1 MEFLVR
7 FWGTR
12 GSIPTPGHATKRFGG
27 NTSCVEL
34 LIDGVLMICDG
45 GSGLR
50 ELGLRLTEQKG
61 APVEAHMFF
70 SHMHWDH
77 IQGFPFFIPA
87 YSEKSRLHVY
97 EVAKDRKHIK
107 EMLHGQMSSDYFPVR
122 FSDLG
127 AQILSGNLEQGT
139 TRIDGVTVKS
149 FEQHHPGRSYAYS
162 FEKGGKKFVY
172 ATDNELD
179 LTLLNREASLA
190 DPAIP
195 RIIPSAFIDFIA
207 NADLLVA
214 DGQYTDD
221 EYPAKAGWGHARA
234 NTVVDAAALAN
245 VKQCAIYHHDPMHS
259 DSVVDAII
267 TRAQRRAQALG
278 SAVTVFGAREGMT
291 LKL

>member
-27 NTSCVEL
+27 NTSCVAL
-34 LIDGVLMICDG
+34 TIDGVLIICDG

-50 ELGLRLTEQKG
+50 ELGLHLTEQQSG
-61 APVEAHMFF
+61 PIEAHMFF

-77 IQGFPFFIPA
+77 IQGFPFFVPA
-87 YSEKSRLHVY
+87 YSKHSKLHVY
-97 EVAKDRKHIK
+97 EVDKGQQRIK
-107 EMLHGQMSSDYFPVR
+107 EMLHGQMSSDYFPVQ

-127 AQILSGNLEQGT
+127 AQILSGNLASGST
-139 TRIDGVTVKS
+139 SIDGVTVRS

-179 LTLLNREASLA
+179 LTLLNRKESLEDLA
-190 DPAIP
+190 APRRLPA
-195 RIIPSAFIDFIA
+195 AFLDFIRG
-207 NADLLVA
+207 ADLLVA

-221 EYPAKAGWGHARA
+221 EYPAKIGWGHARA
-234 NTVVDAAALAN
+234 NTVIDAAIAAN

-259 DSVVDAII
+259 DSSVDAIVI
-267 TRAQRRAQALG
+267 AGQRRAELAG
-278 SAVTVFGAREGMT
+278 SAVTIFGAREGMT

>member
-50 ELGLRLTEQKG
+50 ELGLRLTEHKG

-127 AQILSGNLEQGT
+127 AQILSGNLEHGT
-139 TRIDGVTVKS
+139 TRIDGVTVRS
-149 FEQHHPGRSYAYS
+149 FEQNHPGRSYAYS
-162 FEKGGKKFVY
+162 FEKNGKKFVY

-195 RIIPSAFIDFIA
+195 RLVPSAFIDFIA

-214 DGQYTDD
+214 DGQYTDE
-221 EYPAKAGWGHARA
+221 EYPTKSGWGHARA

-267 TRAQRRAQALG
+267 TRAQKRAQALG

>member
-77 IQGFPFFIPA
+77 IQGFPFFVPA
-87 YSEKSRLHVY
+87 YSDKTRLHVY
-97 EVAKDRKHIK
+97 EVAKDRQHIK

-127 AQILSGNLEQGT
+127 AQILSGNLTHGT
-139 TRIDGVTVKS
+139 AHIDGVTVKS
-149 FEQHHPGRSYAYS
+149 FEQHHPGRSYAYA

-172 ATDNELD
+172 ATDNEID
-179 LTLLNREASLA
+179 LTLANREASLL

-195 RIIPSAFIDFIA
+195 RQVPEAFIEFIS

-214 DGQYTDD
+214 DGQYTDE
-221 EYPAKAGWGHARA
+221 EYPQKSGWGHARA
-234 NTVVDAAALAN
+234 NTVVDAAVAAN

-259 DSVVDAII
+259 DSLVDSII
-267 TRAQRRAQALG
+267 SQAQKRAKARG
-278 SAVTVFGAREGMT
+278 STTTVFGAREGMT

>member
-12 GSIPTPGHATKRFGG
+12 GSIPTPGNATKRFGG

-34 LIDGVLMICDG
+34 SIDGVLIICDG

-50 ELGLRLTEQKG
+50 ELGLGLSAQKG

-97 EVAKDRKHIK
+97 EVARGRQHIK

-127 AQILSGNLEQGT
+127 AQILSGNLELGT
-139 TRIDGVTVKS
+139 TTFDGVTVRS

-179 LTLLNREASLA
+179 LTLKNRDASFANLQL
-190 DPAIP
+190 P
-195 RIIPSAFIDFIA
+195 RQLPDGFLDFIRD
-207 NADLLVA
+207 ADLLVA
-214 DGQYTDD
+214 DGQYTDE
-221 EYPAKAGWGHARA
+221 EYPAKSGWGHARA
-234 NTVVDAAALAN
+234 NTVVDAAIAAG

-267 TRAQRRAQALG
+267 LGAQQRALARG
-278 SAVTVFGAREGMT
+278 SQLTVFGAREGMT

>member
-27 NTSCVEL
+27 NTSCVAL
-34 LIDGVLMICDG
+34 TIDGVLMICDG

-50 ELGLRLTEQKG
+50 ELGLSLVERNS

-77 IQGFPFFIPA
+77 IQGFPFFVPA
-87 YSEKSRLHVY
+87 YSSKNRLRVY
-97 EVAKDRKHIK
+97 EVAQGRRSIK
-107 EMLHGQMSSDYFPVR
+107 EMLHGQMSSDYFPVQ

-127 AQILSGNLEQGT
+127 AKIDSVALDAGS
-139 TRIDGVTVKS
+139 TRIEGVTVRC
-149 FEQHHPGRSYAYS
+149 FEQHHPGISYAYS

-179 LTLLNREASLA
+179 LTLVNQQASLS
-190 DPAIP
+190 DLSVP
-195 RIIPSAFIDFIA
+195 RKLPDAFIEFISD
-207 NADLLVA
+207 ADLLIA
-214 DGQYTDD
+214 DGQYTDE
-221 EYPAKAGWGHARA
+221 EYPAKIGWGHARA
-234 NTVVDAAALAN
+234 NTVVDAAVAAN

-259 DSVVDAII
+259 DSAVDSII
-267 TRAQRRAQALG
+267 LLGQQRAQHSG
-278 SAVTVFGAREGMT
+278 SKVTIFGAREGLA

>member
-34 LIDGVLMICDG
+34 MIDGVLFICDG

-50 ELGLRLTEQKG
+50 ELGLRLTQQKG

-87 YSEKSRLHVY
+87 YSEHSRLHVY
-97 EVAKDRKHIK
+97 EVAKGRQHIK

-127 AQILSGNLEQGT
+127 AQIVSGNLEQGA
-139 TRIDGVTVKS
+139 TRIDGVCVKS

-179 LTLLNREASLA
+179 LTLENREASLL

-195 RIIPSAFIDFIA
+195 RKVPDAFIEFIS

-214 DGQYTDD
+214 DGQYTDE
-221 EYPAKAGWGHARA
+221 EYPQKSGWGHARA

-259 DSVVDAII
+259 DSVVDSII
-267 TRAQRRAQALG
+267 TRAQKRAQASG
-278 SAVTVFGAREGMT
+278 ASVTVFGAREGMT

>member
-97 EVAKDRKHIK
+97 EVAKDRKSIK

-127 AQILSGNLEQGT
+127 AQILSGNLEHGT
-139 TRIDGVTVKS
+139 TRIDGVTVRS

-179 LTLLNREASLA
+179 LTLLNRDASLA
-190 DPAIP
+190 DPALP
-195 RIIPSAFIDFIA
+195 RIIPRAFIDFIH

-221 EYPAKAGWGHARA
+221 EYPAKSGWGHARA
-234 NTVVDAAALAN
+234 NTVVDAAVAAN